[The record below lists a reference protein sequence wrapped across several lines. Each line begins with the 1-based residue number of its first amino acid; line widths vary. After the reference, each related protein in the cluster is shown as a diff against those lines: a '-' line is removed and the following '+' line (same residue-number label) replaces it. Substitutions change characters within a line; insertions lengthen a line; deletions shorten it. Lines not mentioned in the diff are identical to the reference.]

1 LVALVVSSVA
11 SYGQQ
16 QYPNKSI
23 HVIVPYAAGGAADAV
38 ARVVS
43 QSLSAQVGVPVVVEN
58 RAGAGG
64 IIGSDL
70 VAKAEPDGYTLLVT
84 SLSHTINPSLK
95 KNLPFDTQRDFA
107 PVVLMADAPNLLVVH
122 PSVPVKT
129 VAELIEYARANPGK
143 LTYASAGSGTGTHLA
158 AELFKVMTKTDLLH
172 VPYKGGG
179 PAAADLLGGQVQV
192 AFATMATVLENARS
206 GRLRGLAV
214 TSSQRFAGAPE
225 FPTIAEGGVPG
236 YELSAWTGMFAP
248 AKTPKQVIDRL
259 AQEVAKSL
267 HDATV
272 KERLLT
278 QGAQA
283 AVKMPDEFAALVAS
297 EIRKWKRVAEF
308 SGLRAE

>member
-272 KERLLT
+272 KKRLLT